1 MDVSLE
7 GGTAAFYC
15 LRYRPERAPEG
26 VPSDFFIGKDLAHAS
41 ALLENDSKIRR
52 LHGKFGK
59 TPNDCGDFDGT
70 SPPSWWTNV
79 IPGLCEQDSFKVK
92 MTISHVDL
100 VDVTCILQ
108 YETM

>member
-1 MDVSLE
+1 MRSASFSPMDVSLE

-52 LHGKFGK
+52 LRENSEKH
-59 TPNDCGDFDGT
+59 P
-70 SPPSWWTNV
+70 
-79 IPGLCEQDSFKVK
+79 
-92 MTISHVDL
+92 MTVE
-100 VDVTCILQ
+100 ILMVHPHQ
-108 YETM
+108 VGGQM